1 MAFDRNLNIRVRWVL
16 DPPPDIQK
24 ALGAASKGVMLDPF
38 GPGFQQAL
46 TRAVD
51 GMNTFGAAIG
61 KVNALLEKLGG
72 VGAKGRETIRP
83 RRTRPGAQRKN
94 WPKPWSA
101 ENKQKARQL
110 PQVGEE
116 EDLLGL
122 LELPRCQAKLT
133 PNLSVVN

>member
-16 DPPPDIQK
+16 HPPPDIQK

-72 VGAKGRETIRP
+72 VGAKGARDHKAATDE
-83 RRTRPGAQRKN
+83 AA
-94 WPKPWSA
+94 SA
-101 ENKQKARQL
+101 E
-110 PQVGEE
+110 E
-116 EDLLGL
+116 
-122 LELPRCQAKLT
+122 KLT
-133 PNLSVVN
+133 RAIER